1 MQYAYPCVLEPEGE
15 AGFEGWFNVS
25 FPDLP
30 GALTCALGRGEALEN
45 AEEVLELVLESCV
58 DSNEEI
64 PRPSPVAVGQ
74 ELVAVRPLVAAKLSL
89 YTAMREQNI
98 TKSELAERLG
108 IDEETVDR
116 LLNSERGTPISQV
129 IRALQVLG
137 RRLVVADL
145 PADSGAHFCRPAG
158 DGPMEY
164 QEFIRRVRR
173 YALANDLE
181 WRITDSIFA
190 EEEEEG
196 EEDEDVPVRLEI
208 GDCVVTLP
216 EEVIAPELLAALLA
230 DLKIDRREF

>member
-1 MQYAYPCVLEPEGE
+1 MQYAYPCVLEPEEE

-30 GALTCALGRGEALEN
+30 GALTCALGRGAALEN

-98 TKSELAERLG
+98 TKPELAERLG
-108 IDEETVDR
+108 IDEEAVDG

-145 PADSGAHFCRPAG
+145 PADSGVHFGRPAG
-158 DGPMEY
+158 DRPMEH

-181 WRITDSIFA
+181 WRIVDPTFA
-190 EEEEEG
+190 EEEEG

-208 GDCVVTLP
+208 GDCAVTLP
-216 EEVIAPELLAALLA
+216 DGVIAPELLAALLE